1 LIYAGA
7 PGGRS
12 FRAVDG
18 TLADWFVRE
27 ILPHE
32 AALTRYIS
40 RVWRNPGDVHDIR
53 HDAYVRVFE
62 AARKERPHSPKSFL
76 FATARHL
83 MTDRARRN
91 RIVPIDL
98 LEDLDSLNVLVDEV
112 SPERRA
118 SARQQLM
125 RMLAAFNRIP
135 ARCREVVWMQRVEG
149 LAQKEIAVRLG
160 IAKGTVEKHA
170 FVGIRLL
177 AEFFYGGAPAGSA
190 EEEATCHDEVRH
202 GK

>member
-1 LIYAGA
+1 MDDT
-7 PGGRS
+7 PS
-12 FRAVDG
+12 
-18 TLADWFVRE
+18 DWFVRE

-32 AALTRYIS
+32 AALTRYLT
-40 RVWRNPGDVHDIR
+40 RVWPNPADVADIQ
-53 HDAYVRVFE
+53 HDAYIRVYE
-62 AARKERPHSPKSFL
+62 AAIKDRPRSPKSFL

-83 MTDRARRN
+83 MADRARRH
-91 RIVPIDL
+91 RIVSIDL
-98 LEDLDSLNVLVDEV
+98 LEDLDALNVLIDEV
-112 SPERRA
+112 SPERRI

-125 RMLAAFNRIP
+125 RMTAAFNRIP

-149 LAQKEIAVRLG
+149 LTQKQIAARLG

-177 AEFFYGGAPAGSA
+177 ADYFHGEPRAGAADGDRSS
-190 EEEATCHDEVRH
+190 ENEARH